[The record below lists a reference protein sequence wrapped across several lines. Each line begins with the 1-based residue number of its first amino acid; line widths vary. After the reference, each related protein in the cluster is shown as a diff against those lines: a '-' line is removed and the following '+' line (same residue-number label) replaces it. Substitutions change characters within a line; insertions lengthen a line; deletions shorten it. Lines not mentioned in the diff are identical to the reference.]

1 MTIATAACLIL
12 FASVCASAQE
22 TPVIACNPKAISAE
36 QKPRYAALTKRLR
49 TAARGMQDLP
59 DGYAIRLDSQ
69 AITLPEAAEWISM
82 ERLCCPFLKFELST
96 SGNQSEWTLK
106 LTGPAGSKAILE
118 AAFAPASK

>member
-12 FASVCASAQE
+12 IASACVNAQE

-49 TAARGMQDLP
+49 SAARGMQDLP
-59 DGYAIRLDSQ
+59 DGYAIRLDSK

-82 ERLCCPFLKFELST
+82 ERLCCPFLTFQLST
-96 SGNQSEWTLK
+96 SGNEAEWTLK

>member
-1 MTIATAACLIL
+1 MTIATAACLIFL
-12 FASVCASAQE
+12 ASVCVSAQE

-59 DGYAIRLDSQ
+59 DGYAIRLDSKS
-69 AITLPEAAEWISM
+69 ITLPETAEWISM

-118 AAFAPASK
+118 AAFAPALK